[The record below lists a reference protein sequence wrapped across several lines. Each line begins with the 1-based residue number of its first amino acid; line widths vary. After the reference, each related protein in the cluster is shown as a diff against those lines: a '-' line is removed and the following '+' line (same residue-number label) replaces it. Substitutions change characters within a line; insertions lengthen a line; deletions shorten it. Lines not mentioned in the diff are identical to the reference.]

1 MDDNVCYAVGWFVIC
16 PSFSFYPYGLTA
28 YAVCRKDVLCIA
40 VSHNYRVTGAH
51 AQRLCSPLE
60 DLGIRFTNTND
71 GTLGHSLEKIG
82 QSELL

>member
-40 VSHNYRVTGAH
+40 VSHNYRITGAH
-51 AQRLCSPLE
+51 A
-60 DLGIRFTNTND
+60 
-71 GTLGHSLEKIG
+71 
-82 QSELL
+82 